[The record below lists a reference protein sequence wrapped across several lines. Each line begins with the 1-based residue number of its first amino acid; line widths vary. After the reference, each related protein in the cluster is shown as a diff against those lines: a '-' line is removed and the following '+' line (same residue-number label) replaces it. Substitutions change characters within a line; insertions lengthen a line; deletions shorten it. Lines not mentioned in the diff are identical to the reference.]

1 MKNLP
6 ADIEAKLLE
15 DFGEQAKAAMER
27 ISEYLNS
34 QQREPVRTAR
44 CAIHLAHGSLEK
56 LERML
61 DEAMRDWRNVILW
74 AEYDKGIEPPQRDFQ
89 VPFREGPA

>member
-1 MKNLP
+1 MNFP
-6 ADIEAKLLE
+6 ADIETKLAK
-15 DFGEQAKAAMER
+15 DFGEQAKTAVER

-34 QQREPVRTAR
+34 QKREPVRTAR

-74 AEYDKGIEPPQRDFQ
+74 AEYDKGNESPQRDFQ
-89 VPFREGPA
+89 VPFGEDPA